1 MATQKHNPKP
11 TGAKTRPAPIPDS
24 EKQGT
29 DWQKDFPLGKM
40 NFILMGIGV
49 VIIFIGF
56 ALMAGGKPESR
67 EVFNPD
73 VYSFRRIYLAPMIVL
88 AGFVFEIYA
97 IMRKPKEAPKTE
109 A

>member
-1 MATQKHNPKP
+1 MATKRHNSKQGQRPK
-11 TGAKTRPAPIPDS
+11 TGPIPDS

-29 DWQKDFPLGKM
+29 DLVNDFPLGRM
-40 NFILMGIGV
+40 NFILMGLGV

-73 VYSFRRIYLAPMIVL
+73 VYSFRRIYLAPLIVL
-88 AGFVFEIYA
+88 TGFVFEIYA
-97 IMRKPKEAPKTE
+97 IMHKPKAKE
-109 A
+109 